1 MTWPTQI
8 QWHCTAFVILVF
20 FLFFS
25 NCFKC
30 CEHSVNKS
38 LSDNALT
45 NILFPGFVSVPAYWK
60 IWFAIISRTLVVHP
74 EYMIEDRINHENILD
89 LLELTFI
96 SWFPVIRLW
105 GIPRYSVELEIDTY
119 KVSLKRQYISRGI
132 RRWSSIKK
140 MVDKYIKELW
150 LKFWIA
156 YSLIFPLGW
165 ILAFPWLIRLW

>member
-1 MTWPTQI
+1 MPRTAQYVILSLTHWVTQI
-8 QWHCTAFVILVF
+8 TFLIDLWPLRHLIRVMRKHDLTNTNTMTLYSIRNSCF

-105 GIPRYSVELEIDTY
+105 GIPRYSVELEIYTY
-119 KVSLKRQYISRGI
+119 KVS
-132 RRWSSIKK
+132 
-140 MVDKYIKELW
+140 
-150 LKFWIA
+150 
-156 YSLIFPLGW
+156 
-165 ILAFPWLIRLW
+165 

>member
-1 MTWPTQI
+1 MTFETFDQSDAKTWPDQHKYNDI
-8 QWHCTAFVILVF
+8 VQCTAFVILVF

-74 EYMIEDRINHENILD
+74 EYMIEDRINHENILY

-105 GIPRYSVELEIDTY
+105 GIPRYSVELEIYTY
-119 KVSLKRQYISRGI
+119 KVS
-132 RRWSSIKK
+132 
-140 MVDKYIKELW
+140 
-150 LKFWIA
+150 
-156 YSLIFPLGW
+156 
-165 ILAFPWLIRLW
+165 